1 MKCGSLFSGI
11 GGIELG
17 LINSGLVSEVA
28 WQIENDPYCCEIL
41 EKNYPNSSVI
51 NCNVEEIDP
60 KDLDPIDI
68 LTAGFPCQPV
78 SVAGVRKGMEDE
90 RWLFDEVIRFI
101 SILRPRIFILEN
113 VPGLLTANKG
123 AAFGNV
129 LNQIATL
136 RSYDFEWQIIS
147 ARSIGAAHLRERFFG
162 VGILANSNDEGVWTR
177 SNRNDPSI
185 EIKSGRRNDD
195 GRTSNANVRR
205 KQSST
210 GEDQGMEIREEDQGT
225 NRKETSEL
233 WLGRTSH
240 GLPRFMDRLGMK
252 NAWQFNYNQWP
263 TPTATQIERSNLVVS
278 EKNPSRFV
286 HKNGKEYPM
295 NITERV
301 LTVEDQRVNS
311 WPTPTTNDTEH
322 PEAVVNE
329 FGRRPSK
336 QGIDPRGY
344 SLNVAD
350 KVHHLGSNMKFDT
363 WELGMPRTGENHKQ
377 RSKQLK
383 AFGNA
388 VVPQQVE
395 LVGRMILR
403 SLRSEDPNTP
413 VFDHAMLEEE

>member
-129 LNQIATL
+129 LPQIAAL

-263 TPTATQIERSNLVVS
+263 TPTSTQIERSNLVIS

>member
-129 LNQIATL
+129 LTQIAAL

-377 RSKQLK
+377 
-383 AFGNA
+383 
-388 VVPQQVE
+388 
-395 LVGRMILR
+395 
-403 SLRSEDPNTP
+403 
-413 VFDHAMLEEE
+413 

>member
-1 MKCGSLFSGI
+1 M
-11 GGIELG
+11 
-17 LINSGLVSEVA
+17 
-28 WQIENDPYCCEIL
+28 
-41 EKNYPNSSVI
+41 
-51 NCNVEEIDP
+51 
-60 KDLDPIDI
+60 
-68 LTAGFPCQPV
+68 
-78 SVAGVRKGMEDE
+78 
-90 RWLFDEVIRFI
+90 
-101 SILRPRIFILEN
+101 LR
-113 VPGLLTANKG
+113 V
-123 AAFGNV
+123 
-129 LNQIATL
+129 
-136 RSYDFEWQIIS
+136 
-147 ARSIGAAHLRERFFG
+147 
-162 VGILANSNDEGVWTR
+162 
-177 SNRNDPSI
+177 NR
-185 EIKSGRRNDD
+185 
-195 GRTSNANVRR
+195 
-205 KQSST
+205 
-210 GEDQGMEIREEDQGT
+210 
-225 NRKETSEL
+225 
-233 WLGRTSH
+233 
-240 GLPRFMDRLGMK
+240 
-252 NAWQFNYNQWP
+252 
-263 TPTATQIERSNLVVS
+263 
-278 EKNPSRFV
+278 
-286 HKNGKEYPM
+286 NGKEYPM

-311 WPTPTTNDTEH
+311 GPTPTTNDTEH